1 MSTHQRQ
8 QTLKTAAH
16 HSQEC
21 ESICIASIQYCLQT
35 GGKHTEPNHMRL
47 LQDCADSCES
57 SAKLF
62 ARGSQF
68 NGGVGNLCAEV
79 CDDCAASC
87 DKFANDPQ
95 MKACADACRACA
107 AACRQAA
114 AV

>member
-1 MSTHQRQ
+1 MSKQSRQ
-8 QTLKTAAH
+8 QALQTAAH

-21 ESICIASIQYCLQT
+21 ESICITTIQYCLQS
-35 GGKHTEPNHMRL
+35 GGKHTEPTHMRL

-57 SAKLF
+57 SAKYF
-62 ARGSQF
+62 ARGSVY
-68 NGGVGNLCAEV
+68 NAGVGNLCAQI

-87 DKFANDPQ
+87 DQFVNDPQ

-114 AV
+114 AA

>member
-1 MSTHQRQ
+1 MSHSRQ
-8 QTLKTAAH
+8 QALQAGAH

-21 ESICIASIQYCLQT
+21 ESICIRTIQHCLQT
-35 GGKHTEPNHMRL
+35 GGKHTEPNHIRL
-47 LQDCADSCES
+47 LQDCADVCES
-57 SAKLF
+57 SAKHF
-62 ARGSQF
+62 ARDSKY
-68 NGGVGNLCAEV
+68 NGGVGNLCAQI